1 MAHVEP
7 SLAFDH
13 FSGKLSSKERIV
25 MRTRYGR
32 THAYAYNHPY
42 KGPISE
48 NRKPIISDFTQAS
61 KQCKL
66 QMADPQRLAYWQTQY
81 AQYTKMAKRHPAKAN
96 ERFIGTKTD
105 KYYVS
110 LRGFIIASLSV
121 QLRTVE

>member
-7 SLAFDH
+7 SLAFEN
-13 FSGKLSSKERIV
+13 FSGKLSSKEHIV

-32 THAYAYNHPY
+32 THAYTYRNPY

-48 NRKPIISDFTQAS
+48 NRKPIISAFSQAS

-66 QMADPQRLAYWQTQY
+66 EMADPERLAYWQQRY
-81 AQYTKMAKRHPAKAN
+81 AQYTKLAKRNPAKAN

-121 QLRTVE
+121 QLRATE

>member
-7 SLAFDH
+7 ALPFDH
-13 FSGKLSSKERIV
+13 FSGKLSRNERIV

-32 THAYAYNHPY
+32 THAYAYRHPY

-48 NRKPIISDFTQAS
+48 NRKPIISAFTQAS

-66 QMADPQRLAYWQTQY
+66 EMADPERLAYWQERYVQY
-81 AQYTKMAKRHPAKAN
+81 DKQAKRNPAKAN

-121 QLRTVE
+121 QLRATE